1 MSLPAVL
8 FLVIFCYA
16 PMGGLVMAFQ
26 DLDMT
31 KGIFTSPWVGFKNFE
46 FLFTTSDAWRITRNT
61 VGYNVAFIILGTL
74 LSILLAILL
83 YEITSKKLAK
93 ALQTIFIMPNFLSM
107 AVVAIIAFAFLSAS
121 DGYLNKML
129 AMIGREPKNW
139 YLERGPWPY
148 ILIIV
153 QLWKSVGY
161 SAVVYLAAI
170 SGISDEY
177 YEAAML
183 DGATKAQQAWY
194 ITLPYL
200 KPIITILLI
209 LSIGG
214 IFRGDFGLF
223 YTVTQNTGRLYPVT
237 DVLDTYIYR
246 AMTTLNNPG
255 MATAAGLYQSVVC
268 FICILLANKVV
279 KKIEPDNAMF

>member
-1 MSLPAVL
+1 
-8 FLVIFCYA
+8 
-16 PMGGLVMAFQ
+16 MAFQ